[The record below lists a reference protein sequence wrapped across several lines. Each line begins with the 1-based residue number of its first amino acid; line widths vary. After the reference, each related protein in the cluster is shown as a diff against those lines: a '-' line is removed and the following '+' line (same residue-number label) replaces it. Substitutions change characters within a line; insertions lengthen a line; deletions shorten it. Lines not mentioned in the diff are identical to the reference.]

1 MTAPR
6 ADEIVAGY
14 LARLEAALAP
24 VPDARRKELL
34 EEVREHIVEARMA
47 LTDETDADLLNILDR
62 LGDPAD
68 VAAAEIGRANPAL
81 APARRTSR
89 GLEIAAIVLL
99 LLFWPVGVVL
109 LWISDAWTTRDK
121 LIGTLLPPGG
131 YLGLFIIGP
140 ALALG
145 TFTTVCRTVSD
156 DAGRVISSTCPSGP
170 AQTGIDIGI
179 AVLVIFYV
187 IVPILTAAYL
197 AMRLRRSWMATDT
210 ARRDEVLEPGVPAAG
225 GI

>member
-24 VPDARRKELL
+24 VPEARRLELL
-34 EEVREHIVEARMA
+34 EEVREHIAEARMA
-47 LTDETDADLLNILDR
+47 LTAETDADLLNILDR

-68 VAAAEIGRANPAL
+68 VAAAEIGRAEPAH

-89 GLEIAAIVLL
+89 GLEVAALVLL

-109 LWISDAWTTRDK
+109 LWISDAWSTRDK

-131 YLGLFIIGP
+131 YLGIFILGP

-170 AQTGIDIGI
+170 AQAGIDIGI
-179 AVLVIFYV
+179 ALLVVVYLIG
-187 IVPILTAAYL
+187 PILSAAYL
-197 AMRLRRSWMATDT
+197 AAHLRRTWRPPDPAGH
-210 ARRDEVLEPGVPAAG
+210 DEPIPPGVPAAG
-225 GI
+225 GA

>member
-24 VPDARRKELL
+24 VPKARRLELL
-34 EEVREHIVEARMA
+34 DEVREHIAEARMA
-47 LTDETDADLLNILDR
+47 LSNETDADLLNILDR

-68 VAAAEIGRANPAL
+68 VAAAEIGRAEAT
-81 APARRTSR
+81 PARPRTSR
-89 GLEIAAIVLL
+89 TMEIAAIVLL

-131 YLGLFIIGP
+131 YLGILVIGP
-140 ALALG
+140 AIALG
-145 TFTTVCRTVSD
+145 TFGTVCRTVSD
-156 DAGRVISSTCPSGP
+156 ESGHIVSTTCPSAG
-170 AQTGIDIGI
+170 AQTGIDVGLGLLLVLYLIG
-179 AVLVIFYV
+179 
-187 IVPILTAAYL
+187 PILSAAYL
-197 AMRLRRSWMATDT
+197 AMRLRRSRAEKSTIRNEPAPMAT
-210 ARRDEVLEPGVPAAG
+210 PATG

>member
-47 LTDETDADLLNILDR
+47 LTDETEADLLNILDR